1 VGIRNA
7 IIDPEVKK
15 YVEFQRDELAIYN
28 QVPHPIRKKKRVK
41 KPLNIDK
48 KSVREVMSEFEILNS
63 MFDSQSITTDEKEN
77 TERILEAANL
87 HDNSYQ

>member
-1 VGIRNA
+1 
-7 IIDPEVKK
+7 
-15 YVEFQRDELAIYN
+15 
-28 QVPHPIRKKKRVK
+28 
-41 KPLNIDK
+41 
-48 KSVREVMSEFEILNS
+48 MSEFEILNS